1 MEETDQRL
9 STWLLQAHKN
19 HLQDRNCPS
28 HLGVRK
34 HTKEL
39 IVLVSQEAKT
49 RLPATMPVVGNPRTL
64 SQRPGEAQQHQV
76 DETEENYGGRS
87 TNHFHGSGPQDH
99 PKGTIK
105 AASLTPKD
113 NDPARTDN
121 SSEVVQ
127 PLAVTP
133 KTAYSPQLTVTVARP
148 LVEPKCTE
156 TWLVR
161 ENIRTKQ
168 GSSCMGP
175 SSDKEEGYMYQEVQK
190 GELHEHCVV
199 KC

>member
-1 MEETDQRL
+1 
-9 STWLLQAHKN
+9 
-19 HLQDRNCPS
+19 
-28 HLGVRK
+28 
-34 HTKEL
+34 
-39 IVLVSQEAKT
+39 
-49 RLPATMPVVGNPRTL
+49 MPVVGNPRTL

-76 DETEENYGGRS
+76 DETEENYSGRS

-161 ENIRTKQ
+161 ENIRMKQ
-168 GSSCMGP
+168 GSSCKGP
-175 SSDKEEGYMYQEVQK
+175 SSVKEEGYMYQRVQK

-199 KC
+199 KSGCFSVESMAKRSATFINYCKKCVKITEVPKTLIQER